1 MALNVVL
8 QPDSNPAFVSS
19 EPETAT
25 YFTMVQQYTGNTGLL
40 AHNYLAGLYYF
51 DLQPGQVIILV
62 YGDGHTEKFIVSQK
76 EEFQVL
82 SPYSPTSSFID
93 LATGATLSTTD
104 MFYRILLAVSIQS
117 KDRIITFLQSMF
129 KTCQ

>member
-76 EEFQVL
+76 EEFQAL

-93 LATGATLSTTD
+93 LAAGATLNTTD
-104 MFYRILLAVSIQS
+104 MFYRICWPSASRVRTVS
-117 KDRIITFLQSMF
+117 
-129 KTCQ
+129 